1 MSAFNYE
8 FVGGDGKVYGPFT
21 ATQLE
26 GLVVQGRAME
36 TSQARI
42 VGSGQWQTVGFL
54 LANFRMDAA
63 SVGKGETGSSAL
75 GSPSQLSDQFKN
87 WVGDSGQQASTGSS
101 LGQAPRPG
109 GSPSRPVAAHQEGGN
124 TTLAMLSMIFGIL
137 SVTVGWFLC
146 CMPGILGFPAV
157 ITGHISLSQNRSKPT
172 VYGGVGMAKAGLVLG
187 YISLLFTVGLWIA
200 AILAPAPDSDIS
212 SIGGTRFEQ
221 WVNEPAPDFSVTTLD
236 GKEVTLS
243 DLRGRRV
250 IVDFWATWCPPCIK
264 EIPHFI
270 RLAKEHDPIELTIIG
285 ISDEPK
291 SKLRRFAQ
299 KEGINYL
306 IASDELNFAPYNK
319 ITGIPTTFFIDE
331 DGVIRDIH
339 VGYMNYNEIRAAAF
353 P

>member
-1 MSAFNYE
+1 MSNFNYE

-21 ATQLE
+21 AAQLE
-26 GLVVQGRAME
+26 GLVVQGRALE
-36 TSQARI
+36 TSQARV
-42 VGSGQWQTVGFL
+42 VGSGQWQTVDVL
-54 LANFRMDAA
+54 LAAFRADAA
-63 SVGKGETGSSAL
+63 SVGKAETGSSAL
-75 GSPSQLSDQFKN
+75 DSPSQLSDQFKN
-87 WVGDSGQQASTGSS
+87 WVGDSGQQTSTGSS
-101 LGQAPRPG
+101 LGQAPRH
-109 GSPSRPVAAHQEGGN
+109 STSTSRPVSAHQEGGN

-146 CMPGILGFPAV
+146 CMPGILGLPAV

-187 YISLLFTVGLWIA
+187 YISLLFTVGLWVT
-200 AILAPAPDSDIS
+200 AILAPDSDIS
-212 SIGGTRFEQ
+212 SNGGTRFEQ
-221 WVNEPAPDFSVTTLD
+221 WVDEPAPDFSVTTLD

-243 DLRGRRV
+243 DLMGRRV

-270 RLAKEHDPIELTIIG
+270 RLANEHDPIELTIIG
-285 ISDEPK
+285 ISDEPE
-291 SKLRRFAQ
+291 SKLRQFAQ

-319 ITGIPTTFFIDE
+319 ITGIPTTFFIDG
-331 DGVIRDIH
+331 DGIIRDIH
-339 VGYMNYNEIRAAAF
+339 VGYMSYNEIRAAAF

>member
-1 MSAFNYE
+1 MKERLDYE

-21 ATQLE
+21 AAELE
-26 GLVVQGRAME
+26 SLVAQGRALE

-42 VGSGQWQTVGFL
+42 VGSGQWQTVDVL
-54 LANFRMDAA
+54 LATFKADAA
-63 SVGKGETGSSAL
+63 SAGKGKADLSAS
-75 GSPSQLSDQFKN
+75 GSPSQLSGQFKN
-87 WVGDSGQQASTGSS
+87 WVSDSGQKDSKGSS
-101 LGQAPRPG
+101 PSQAT
-109 GSPSRPVAAHQEGGN
+109 SPSTSASRPVAVHQEGGN
-124 TTLAMLSMIFGIL
+124 TTLALLSMSFGIL

-146 CMPGILGFPAV
+146 CMPGILGLPAV

-172 VYGGVGMAKAGLVLG
+172 VYGGIGMAKAGLVLG
-187 YISLLFTVGLWIA
+187 YISILLTVGLWFA
-200 AILAPAPDSDIS
+200 AIFFPDPDIS
-212 SIGGTRFEQ
+212 SVGGTRFEQ
-221 WVNEPAPDFSVTTLD
+221 WVDEPAPDFSVTTLD
-236 GKEVTLS
+236 GNEVTLS

-270 RLAKEHDPIELTIIG
+270 RLAKEHDLIELTIIG
-285 ISDEPK
+285 ISDEPE
-291 SKLRRFAQ
+291 SMLRQFAQ

-339 VGYMNYNEIRAAAF
+339 VGYMNYNDIKAAAF

>member
-1 MSAFNYE
+1 MSNFNYE

-21 ATQLE
+21 TAQLE
-26 GLVVQGRAME
+26 GLVVQGRALD
-36 TSQARI
+36 TSQARV
-42 VGSGQWQTVGFL
+42 VGSGQWQTVDVL
-54 LANFRMDAA
+54 LVAFRANAT
-63 SVGKGETGSSAL
+63 SVEKGETGTSAL

-87 WVGDSGQQASTGSS
+87 WVGDSGQQTSTDSS
-101 LGQAPRPG
+101 LGQAPCP
-109 GSPSRPVAAHQEGGN
+109 STSTSRPVSAHQEGGN

-146 CMPGILGFPAV
+146 CMPGILGLPAV

-187 YISLLFTVGLWIA
+187 YISLLFTVGLWII
-200 AILAPAPDSDIS
+200 AILAPDSDIS
-212 SIGGTRFEQ
+212 SNGGTRFEQ
-221 WVNEPAPDFSVTTLD
+221 WVDEPAPDFSVTTLD

-243 DLRGRRV
+243 DLMGRRV

-270 RLAKEHDPIELTIIG
+270 RLANEHDPIELTIIG
-285 ISDEPK
+285 ISDEPE
-291 SKLRRFAQ
+291 SKLRQFAQ

-319 ITGIPTTFFIDE
+319 ITGIPTTFFIDG
-331 DGVIRDIH
+331 DGIIRDIH

>member
-1 MSAFNYE
+1 MSNSNYE

-21 ATQLE
+21 AAQLE
-26 GLVVQGRAME
+26 GLVVQGRALE
-36 TSQARI
+36 TSQARV
-42 VGSGQWQTVGFL
+42 VGSGQWQTVDVL
-54 LANFRMDAA
+54 LAAFRADAA
-63 SVGKGETGSSAL
+63 SVGKAETGSSAL
-75 GSPSQLSDQFKN
+75 DSPSQLSDQFKN
-87 WVGDSGQQASTGSS
+87 WVGDSGQQTSTGSS
-101 LGQAPRPG
+101 LGQAPRH
-109 GSPSRPVAAHQEGGN
+109 STSTSRPVSAHQEGGN

-146 CMPGILGFPAV
+146 CMPGILGLPAV

-187 YISLLFTVGLWIA
+187 YISLLFTVGLWII
-200 AILAPAPDSDIS
+200 AILAPDSDIS
-212 SIGGTRFEQ
+212 SNGGTRFEQ
-221 WVNEPAPDFSVTTLD
+221 WVDEPAPDFSVTTLD

-243 DLRGRRV
+243 DLMGRRV

-270 RLAKEHDPIELTIIG
+270 RLANEHDPIELTIIG
-285 ISDEPK
+285 ISDEPE
-291 SKLRRFAQ
+291 SKLRQFAQ

-319 ITGIPTTFFIDE
+319 ITGIPTTFFIDG
-331 DGVIRDIH
+331 DGIIRDIH

>member
-1 MSAFNYE
+1 MSNFNYE

-21 ATQLE
+21 AAQLE
-26 GLVVQGRAME
+26 GLVVQGRALE
-36 TSQARI
+36 TSQARV
-42 VGSGQWQTVGFL
+42 VGSGQWQTVDVL
-54 LANFRMDAA
+54 LAAFRADAA
-63 SVGKGETGSSAL
+63 SVGKAETGTSAL

-87 WVGDSGQQASTGSS
+87 WVGDSGQQTSTGSS
-101 LGQAPRPG
+101 LGQAPRH
-109 GSPSRPVAAHQEGGN
+109 STSTSRPVSAHQEGGN

-146 CMPGILGFPAV
+146 CMPGILGLPAV

-187 YISLLFTVGLWIA
+187 YISLLFTVGLWII
-200 AILAPAPDSDIS
+200 AILAPDSDIS
-212 SIGGTRFEQ
+212 SNGGTRFEQ
-221 WVNEPAPDFSVTTLD
+221 WVDEPAPDFSVTTLD

-243 DLRGRRV
+243 DLMGRRV

-270 RLAKEHDPIELTIIG
+270 RLANEHDPIELTIIG
-285 ISDEPK
+285 ISDEPE
-291 SKLRRFAQ
+291 SKLRQFAQ

-319 ITGIPTTFFIDE
+319 ITGIPTTFFIDG
-331 DGVIRDIH
+331 DGIIRDIH
-339 VGYMNYNEIRAAAF
+339 VGYMSYNEIRAAAF